1 MTLTLTLTFDEEPD
15 VLFEDSKDIEFI
27 TEDYTSYQLELNSL
41 IDSLLISKK
50 INQNNLLK
58 ATAKAEMVLKS
69 IFNLNNQNI
78 RIKNFFNEDITH
90 LNTVYRLPYILP
102 LINNQLYQ
110 SYFKPL
116 FNKKHNITIVQ
127 SKDPEKEFIEEIEK
141 EIIQNEGESL
151 ALYKNRKKKTLQ

>member
-1 MTLTLTLTFDEEPD
+1 M
-15 VLFEDSKDIEFI
+15 
-27 TEDYTSYQLELNSL
+27 
-41 IDSLLISKK
+41 
-50 INQNNLLK
+50 
-58 ATAKAEMVLKS
+58 
-69 IFNLNNQNI
+69 
-78 RIKNFFNEDITH
+78 
-90 LNTVYRLPYILP
+90 NTVYRLPYILP

-151 ALYKNRKKKTLQ
+151 ALYKNRKNKHFNDIRLNNLYFTDDKLDNFQNAT